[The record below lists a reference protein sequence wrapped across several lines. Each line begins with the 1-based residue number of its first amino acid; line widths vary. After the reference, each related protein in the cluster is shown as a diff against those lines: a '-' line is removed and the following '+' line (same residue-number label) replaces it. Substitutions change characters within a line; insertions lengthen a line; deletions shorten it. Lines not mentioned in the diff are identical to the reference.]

1 MAHDVFISY
10 SSKDKPTADA
20 ACAALESRGIRC
32 WIAPRDVFPGEEYA
46 ASLVRALHECR
57 VMVLVFSSGA
67 NRSPQVL
74 REVERAVSR
83 GVPILPLRIE
93 DVPPSEAM
101 EYYISSRHWLD
112 ALTQPLEQHL
122 VRLAETVKVLLSRAE
137 DDALSYRI
145 EPAIQPVGTPRDAA
159 PKGAEPSSPKAPPI
173 ASENFQPPP
182 NASRTPAA
190 KFASTTVIL
199 IALVAVLSI
208 AVVLIVIHFRNES
221 ATTAQDAQ
229 SRTPASPNSAQQPAA
244 PNAVQPSNSSPANPP
259 SPSTDINS
267 QPVPAS
273 SYLPPSSPAPSSA
286 TTGSS
291 PSANAIKPAP
301 SSRTRPTPAA
311 NSAASTANSAQEFL
325 QGLNDYQGGRYP
337 QALTLFRESAAQGN
351 ALAQNYLGLMYMNGS
366 GVNTD
371 YAQAL
376 SWYNKAATQGN
387 YSGECNLGIMYDRGL
402 GVPKDKVTAYMWYIL
417 ATQNGSPLAPKNA
430 KLLAPQLTSQQLNEA
445 QRRADALKA
454 RQK

>member
-1 MAHDVFISY
+1 VAHDVFISY
-10 SSKDKPTADA
+10 SSHDKLTADA

-112 ALTQPLEQHL
+112 ALTAPLEQHL
-122 VRLAETVKVLLSRAE
+122 IRLAETVKILLSRAE
-137 DDALSYRI
+137 DDALSYRL
-145 EPAIQPVGTPRDAA
+145 EPAVQTVGTIRDVS
-159 PKGAEPSSPKAPPI
+159 PQGAEPSTPKSPAPP
-173 ASENFQPPP
+173 APENFQPTP
-182 NASRTPAA
+182 NASSTPTA
-190 KFASTTVIL
+190 KFPSTTVIL

-208 AVVLIVIHFRNES
+208 AVVLIVIHFHSSPVATE
-221 ATTAQDAQ
+221 TTAQSSVPTAPDNAQ
-229 SRTPASPNSAQQPAA
+229 RPAA
-244 PNAVQPSNSSPANPP
+244 PDATQSSNSLQANP
-259 SPSTDINS
+259 
-267 QPVPAS
+267 
-273 SYLPPSSPAPSSA
+273 
-286 TTGSS
+286 SS
-291 PSANAIKPAP
+291 PSAGINSQSASPSSPIRIPPAVPAHKPAATSAP
-301 SSRTRPTPAA
+301 SVMS
-311 NSAASTANSAQEFL
+311 SAQQFSK
-325 QGLNDYQGGRYP
+325 GMNFYQAGQYS
-337 QALTLFRESAAQGN
+337 QAMTLFRESAAQGN
-351 ALAQNYLGLMYMNGS
+351 AQAQNYLGLMYMNGT

-371 YAQAL
+371 YPQAL
-376 SWYNKAATQGN
+376 SWYNKAAAQGN
-387 YSGECNLGIMYDRGL
+387 FSGECNLGIMYERGL

-417 ATQNGSPLAPKNA
+417 ATQGGSPLAPKNA
-430 KLLAPQLTSQQLNEA
+430 KLLASQMTPQQLNEA
-445 QRRADALKA
+445 QRRASALKA

>member
-10 SSKDKPTADA
+10 SSHDKLTADA

-122 VRLAETVKVLLSRAE
+122 IRLAETVKILLSRAE
-137 DDALSYRI
+137 DDALSYRL
-145 EPAIQPVGTPRDAA
+145 EPAVKPVGAVREVAPPSDAPPA
-159 PKGAEPSSPKAPPI
+159 PKSIPSPAP
-173 ASENFQPPP
+173 ST
-182 NASRTPAA
+182 STG
-190 KFASTTVIL
+190 KFSSTTLVL
-199 IALVAVLSI
+199 IALVAVLAI
-208 AVVLIVIHFRNES
+208 AVVLIVIHLHNS
-221 ATTAQDAQ
+221 TVTTAQDSQ
-229 SRTPASPNSAQQPAA
+229 PRVPAASNSAQQPV
-244 PNAVQPSNSSPANPP
+244 PPSITQPSSSSQSNP
-259 SPSTDINS
+259 
-267 QPVPAS
+267 PAS
-273 SYLPPSSPAPSSA
+273 SVEINPQPAPASSSLPSA
-286 TTGSS
+286 PTIVSS
-291 PSANAIKPAP
+291 PSASSVKAPPTSRISPAP
-301 SSRTRPTPAA
+301 AATSSPAA
-311 NSAASTANSAQEFL
+311 AGSAQEFS
-325 QGLNDYQGGRYP
+325 QGMNAYQSGRYP
-337 QALTLFRESAAQGN
+337 QALTLFRESATQGN
-351 ALAQNYLGLMYMNGS
+351 ALAQNYLGLMYMNGV
-366 GVNTD
+366 GVNKD

-376 SWYNKAATQGN
+376 SWYSKAAAQGN
-387 YSGECNLGIMYDRGL
+387 FSGECNLGIMYDKGL
-402 GVPKDKVTAYMWYIL
+402 GVPRDKVIAYMWYIL

-430 KLLAPQLTSQQLNEA
+430 QLLAPQMTPQQLNEA
-445 QRRADALKA
+445 QRRATALKA